1 LAGLPFHT
9 YVSGGDAL
17 DALLKLQL
25 TVLLL
30 VGIIVALLLIS
41 AIIGFIRRHRRKR
54 ERPILATVT
63 RVELEATTW
72 RSQWYVTAVWQDGAS
87 GKVHTFRLRSK
98 YRPTQ
103 QIGETVRVFCSS
115 DHPRRFRMDL

>member
-1 LAGLPFHT
+1 MAGLPFHP
-9 YVSGGDAL
+9 YVPGGDAL
-17 DALLKLQL
+17 EALLKLQL
-25 TVLLL
+25 TVLVL
-30 VGIIVALLLIS
+30 VGILVALLPIS

-63 RVELEATTW
+63 RVELEATMW
-72 RSQWYVTAVWQDGAS
+72 SNQWYVTAVWRDGAS
-87 GKVHTFRLRSK
+87 GKMHTFRLRSK

-103 QIGETVRVFCSS
+103 QVGETVRVFCSS